1 MREWR
6 IANPEKDFYKIR
18 AKGKNDFS
26 NEEIIVKIKSI
37 IANQRKII
45 VNPVHI
51 IAKGEK

>member
-6 IANPEKDFYKIR
+6 ISNPETAFYKIR

-37 IANQRKII
+37 IATQREII
-45 VNPVHI
+45 VNPVNI